1 MTAQFH
7 VASTDETLVSS
18 FQQEF
23 GLPRFIAKTMAAH
36 GIESIQEAEAFLSP
50 DLARDWRNPYE
61 IPDMDRAADRLEG
74 AVRSGQKILVFGDFD
89 LDGISATTVLTRG
102 LRALGANVTPLI
114 PKRFEEGYGLTP
126 AALER
131 AKGYDPDLIVTVD
144 CGISCKEEVE
154 AIKAD
159 GIDVVITDHHEP
171 GSTVPEGVP
180 VADPKCDPKCESSIL
195 AGVGVALKM
204 VQVLG
209 GRLGKP
215 HLWRDY
221 TDFATLGTVADLMP
235 LRGENRALV
244 ADGIEKMNKHPRP
257 CIAALV
263 GVCNV
268 AGKPL
273 SSTNLSFSLVPR
285 LNAAGRM
292 GIADLALELL
302 MTDDFEAA
310 QAKAAEL
317 DRVNDERRAIEADL
331 AEEARAKADAIYDGQ
346 RALVVAGEGWHEGVK
361 GIVASRLVNAFGVPS
376 LLFTIEDGEAR
387 GSGRSVGQ
395 VNLFKAVES
404 ASDILTRFGGHGA
417 AVGVTLPADK
427 LPEFSERLCAYMDEL
442 PEDSFHPLIEIDSMV
457 NLSELTIENVEELDR
472 LAPFGQENLT
482 PRYLARNVRLA
493 NCRAVGAGKNHLA
506 CTLTDGASS
515 VDAIMFH
522 CDGIDSLMA
531 CGSVVDA
538 AFQVQIDEWRGRR
551 TVKCML
557 DAIEPASPCPALRAC
572 LPGEDVD
579 FIQELC
585 EATQE
590 IEETADCGCASER
603 CRRREQWEEIARC
616 EPEALTGRLV
626 EACIGKRALHPSQER
641 ALKCLAESINTLAV
655 MGTGR
660 GKSLIFQIHAARC
673 ALSQGKASILVYP
686 LRALISDQEFHL
698 NALFEQFGLRAAA
711 LTGETPSAQRSAVY
725 EGLSNGGID
734 VVLTTP
740 EYLACHA
747 DDVSACGRIGF
758 MVVDEAHHMAQAGA
772 GKRPAYDVLGAF
784 ARKLADP
791 VVLAVTATAPTDVA
805 SYIVQSLGI
814 QAVVRDEADRCN
826 LAVDDHRSLRDKDS
840 YLARIVASGEK
851 TIVYVNS
858 RMGSVDLTRHLRA
871 MVPQVAMQ
879 VGFYNAGLS
888 REERLRIE
896 RLFRENVLRVLVC
909 TSAFGE
915 GIDIP
920 DVRHVVLYGMPFSE
934 IEFNQMSGRAGRN
947 GSDATVHLLFGSRD
961 AASNRG
967 VLNQGTPEHDAMA
980 QIYRELRRM
989 QREAAQGVAVGSSRA
1004 FVPVRGRESAAAGD
1018 GSRME
1023 KDVVSVSTHDGDV
1036 FFTMTT
1042 DGLAHICTQR
1052 SPHFPITPD
1061 MCACGLAVFEELGL
1075 VRMRSCSCACDQ
1087 RYEVHVCDFG
1097 GKVELGDSV
1106 RYREGMGEAEAF
1118 ARFTEWVMRSP
1129 ASALRDRIIRPILPD
1144 DMQGEGGRDV
1154 R

>member
-23 GLPRFIAKTMAAH
+23 GLPRFVAKTMAAH
-36 GIESIQEAEAFLSP
+36 GIRSIEEAKAFLSP
-50 DLARDWRNPYE
+50 DLMRDWRNPYE
-61 IPDMDRAADRLEG
+61 IPDMDRAADRIEEAIRLDQ
-74 AVRSGQKILVFGDFD
+74 RILVFGDFD

-102 LRALGANVTPLI
+102 LRALGANATPLI

-126 AALER
+126 AAIAR
-131 AKGYDPDLIVTVD
+131 AKEHNPDLIVTVD

-154 AIKAD
+154 AVKAD

-171 GSTVPEGVP
+171 GSMVPEGVP
-180 VADPKCDPKCESSIL
+180 VADPKCDPTCESSIL

-215 HLWRDY
+215 HLWREY

-302 MTDDFEAA
+302 MADDFETA
-310 QAKAAEL
+310 QVKAAEL

-331 AEEARAKADAIYDGQ
+331 AEEARAKADEIYQGQ

-376 LLFTIEDGEAR
+376 LLFTIEQGEAR
-387 GSGRSVGQ
+387 GSGRSVGR

-427 LPEFSERLCAYMDEL
+427 LPEFSERLCAYMDGL
-442 PEDSFHPLIEIDSMV
+442 PEGSFHPLIEIDALV

-482 PRYLARNVRLA
+482 PRYLARNIRLS

-522 CDGIDSLMA
+522 CDGIDGLMA

-557 DAIEPASPCPALRAC
+557 DAIEPACPCPALRAC
-572 LPGEDVD
+572 LPSEDVN

-590 IEETADCGCASER
+590 MEESSNCECSSER
-603 CRRREQWEEIARC
+603 CHRRRQWEERAHRS
-616 EPEALTGRLV
+616 PELLTAMLV
-626 EACIGKRALHPSQER
+626 KACIGEKALHPSQER
-641 ALKCLAESINTLAV
+641 TLEYLAEGRNTLAI

-660 GKSLIFQIHAARC
+660 GKSLIFQVHAARC
-673 ALSQGKASILVYP
+673 ALAQGKASLLVYP

-698 NALFEQFGLRAAA
+698 NALFEQFGLRAAS
-711 LTGETPSAQRSAVY
+711 LTGETSFVQRDAIY
-725 EGLSNGGID
+725 ADLAAGEID

-740 EYLACHA
+740 EYLAYHA
-747 DDVSACGRIGF
+747 DDFVSCGRIGF
-758 MVVDEAHHMAQAGA
+758 IAVDEAHHMAQTGA
-772 GKRPAYDVLGAF
+772 GKRAAYDALGAF
-784 ARKLADP
+784 IQKLGNPD
-791 VVLAVTATAPTDVA
+791 VLAVTATAPAEVA
-805 SYIVQSLGI
+805 SHVVRSLGI
-814 QAVVRDEADRCN
+814 QEIVRDEADRQN
-826 LAVDDHRSLRDKDS
+826 LAIDDHRSLRDKDS

-858 RMGSVDLTRHLRA
+858 RMGSVDLTRHLRS

-879 VGFYNAGLS
+879 IGFYNAGLS
-888 REERLRIE
+888 RKERLRIE
-896 RLFRENVLRVLVC
+896 RLFREDVLRVLVC

-915 GIDIP
+915 GVDIP

-961 AASNRG
+961 AAA
-967 VLNQGTPEHDAMA
+967 NQGILSQGAPAHDAMA
-980 QIYRELRRM
+980 QIYRELRRI
-989 QREAAQGVAVGSSRA
+989 QREASQKASAMPSDSSFCAHNRENAAVGAENRA
-1004 FVPVRGRESAAAGD
+1004 
-1018 GSRME
+1018 E
-1023 KDVVSVSTHDGDV
+1023 KDLTLISRHDGDV
-1036 FFTMTT
+1036 FFTMTI
-1042 DGLAHICTQR
+1042 DELAHICTQR
-1052 SPHFPITPD
+1052 SPHFPITPE
-1061 MCACGLAVFEELGL
+1061 MCTCGLAVFEELGL
-1075 VRMRSCSCACDQ
+1075 VRVCSCSCACEQ
-1087 RYEVHVCDFG
+1087 RREIHVCDFG
-1097 GKVELGDSV
+1097 GKVELSDSV
-1106 RYREGMGEAEAF
+1106 RYREGMGEADAF
-1118 ARFTEWVMRSP
+1118 ARFTEWAMRSP
-1129 ASALRDRIIRPILPD
+1129 ASVLRDRIIRPIMPD
-1144 DMQGEGGRDV
+1144 GLQGEGGRDV